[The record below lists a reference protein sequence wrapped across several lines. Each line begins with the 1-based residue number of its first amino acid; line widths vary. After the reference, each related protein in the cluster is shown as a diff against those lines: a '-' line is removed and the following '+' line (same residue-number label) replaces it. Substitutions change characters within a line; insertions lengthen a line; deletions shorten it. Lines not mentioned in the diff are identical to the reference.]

1 MERETWNI
9 AMFCYP
15 GMSVPNHQETQP
27 ISLRVTPQCRRPIL
41 RGILALIYKL
51 NKKGGKNDIKSRKLK
66 IFHSKT
72 ICFQIIISKI
82 YFFLKENIFFFSLS
96 RGVQDNVKQLLSI
109 N

>member
-72 ICFQIIISKI
+72 ICFQIIIT
-82 YFFLKENIFFFSLS
+82 
-96 RGVQDNVKQLLSI
+96 SI
-109 N
+109 